1 MDKEEFRKKY
11 NNSVLVCYTE
21 YDINKVFNIC
31 DSMDLTASKSKQ
43 VTTILIGEQ
52 TARSPLFHVEQF
64 IDEYIGIKEE
74 KKKTI
79 LFKQRMKDAETKIR
93 KKYDNSYIRKGTD
106 TGTVLEMLR
115 TFDMSFTVNTAGDI
129 MMMGEEG
136 ETYPPIYRARQFVTG
151 VMASMIDVLN
161 PFINKETMI
170 EIEESDNAEHMM
182 NEAEFYITST
192 FTTPL
197 HKIYDTQRKVY
208 SIGFGDKEKAMLDE
222 EDFHMFLKALY
233 YMYKCNEWIMK
244 DNGNRPKGPVFT
256 KGERIAYTIR
266 DTEGNTHAVTRISE
280 RVYESKEHSTL
291 FITDEEGTVIGVYKE
306 K

>member
-1 MDKEEFRKKY
+1 M
-11 NNSVLVCYTE
+11 
-21 YDINKVFNIC
+21 
-31 DSMDLTASKSKQ
+31 
-43 VTTILIGEQ
+43 
-52 TARSPLFHVEQF
+52 FHVEQF

-115 TFDMSFTVNTAGDI
+115 TFDMSFTVNTTGDI

-136 ETYPPIYRARQFVTG
+136 ETYPPIYRARQFVTD
-151 VMASMIDVLN
+151 VVANMIDVLN

-182 NEAEFYITST
+182 KEAEFYITNT
-192 FTTPL
+192 FTAPL
-197 HKIYDTQRKVY
+197 QKIYDTQRKVY

-256 KGERIAYTIR
+256 KGNRIMYTIE
-266 DTEGNTHAVTRISE
+266 DEKGNTHAVTRISE
-280 RVYESKEHSTL
+280 RVYESKKYNTL
-291 FITDEEGTVIGVYKE
+291 FITDEEGIVTGIYKE

>member
-1 MDKEEFRKKY
+1 MEKEEFRKKY
-11 NNSVLVCYTE
+11 NNSVLICYTE

-43 VTTILIGEQ
+43 GTAILIGEQ

-115 TFDMSFTVNTAGDI
+115 TFGMSFTVNTTGDI

-136 ETYPPIYRARQFVTG
+136 ETYPPIYQARQFVTD
-151 VMASMIDVLN
+151 VIASMIDVLN

-170 EIEESDNAEHMM
+170 GIEESDNAEHMM

-266 DTEGNTHAVTRISE
+266 DTEGNTHAVTRLSE
-280 RVYESKEHSTL
+280 TVYESKEHSTL